1 MLRSLAAPEIRL
13 PPAAPLT
20 PEEIREIGDLLYGDT
35 YGDRWQSYLARD
47 LSERLGR
54 PVYPASVNQWLLRK
68 RSVPLWLRPVIVDVA
83 FAVQARLV
91 ERSSRI
97 ATRALILLQDVRDMA
112 VELGD
117 LPPPPDHEDDRHE
130 DLGDVPAKP
139 KPAPARKPRRVL
151 EPSK

>member
-1 MLRSLAAPEIRL
+1 M

-54 PVYPASVNQWLLRK
+54 PVYPASVNQWLLGK
-68 RSVPLWLRPVIVDVA
+68 RGVPLWLRPVIVDVA

-97 ATRALILLQDVRDMA
+97 ATKALILLQDVRDMA
-112 VELGD
+112 ELD
-117 LPPPPDHEDDRHE
+117 ALPPPPDHEDDRHE
-130 DLGDVPAKP
+130 DLGDQPAKP
-139 KPAPARKPRRVL
+139 KPAPARRPRRVL

>member
-1 MLRSLAAPEIRL
+1 M
-13 PPAAPLT
+13 T
-20 PEEIREIGDLLYGDT
+20 PEELREIGDLLYGDT

-68 RSVPLWLRPVIVDVA
+68 RSVPLWMRPVIVDVA
-83 FAVQARLV
+83 FAVQARLI

-97 ATRALILLQDVRDMA
+97 ATKALILLQDVRDMA
-112 VELGD
+112 ELGD
-117 LPPPPDHEDDRHE
+117 LSTPPDRHDDDDRYAGE
-130 DLGDVPAKP
+130 DLGDQPAKP
-139 KPAPARKPRRVL
+139 KPAPARRPKRVL